1 MMAEL
6 YRAVMHRSIL
16 CPTYPPPRAGVGIG
30 YPRAKIF
37 SQIPDPRAMDFSQIP
52 HPRAPIFSKI
62 NYLLLLFI
70 HETVKISPA
79 ARFNILFIT
88 ILPILCPKHIAKSDK
103 NAYLGT
109 LLAGGGGKFWGWGK
123 IFSQIPDPRA
133 NPFSQFPHPARGG
146 GMWGKELNGALC

>member
-1 MMAEL
+1 M
-6 YRAVMHRSIL
+6 
-16 CPTYPPPRAGVGIG
+16 GIG

-37 SQIPDPRAMDFSQIP
+37 DEIPDPRAMDFSQIP

-70 HETVKISPA
+70 HETVKFSPA

-103 NAYLGT
+103 IAYLGT
-109 LLAGGGGKFWGWGK
+109 LLAGGGGKFWGVGQFFFPKFPTPGK
-123 IFSQIPDPRA
+123 TL
-133 NPFSQFPHPARGG
+133 FPNFPTLPGG
-146 GMWGKELNGALC
+146 GVCGAKN

>member
-1 MMAEL
+1 MIVWTL
-6 YRAVMHRSIL
+6 QL
-16 CPTYPPPRAGVGIG
+16 CTVQFFAPPTPPRAGVGIG

-103 NAYLGT
+103 IAYLGT
-109 LLAGGGGKFWGWGK
+109 LLAGGGGKFWGVGQN
-123 IFSQIPDPRA
+123 F
-133 NPFSQFPHPARGG
+133 FPKFPTPGPTLFPNFPTLPGG
-146 GMWGKELNGALC
+146 GMWGKELNGA